1 MITEEIK
8 QKNLAIFKKKL
19 EAYGVSSD
27 KVDEIFGDTL
37 LNATYSL
44 DVANGTCYEGS
55 LLQIVLRTLTPY
67 AIKLNEILPE
77 EIRANQESLIKIC
90 LLQHLSKSEMF
101 VKNDNT
107 WEVEKMGKT
116 FKFNPKKIAL
126 KCGARSIA
134 FAIKLG
140 IELTDVEIEA
150 MTIIDKDGD
159 EQAKFFANPISVVV
173 KHANELVNVET
184 LYKK

>member
-27 KVDEIFGDTL
+27 KVDEVFGDTL
-37 LNATYSL
+37 LNAPYSL

-55 LLQIVLRTLTPY
+55 LLHIVLRILTPY
-67 AIKLNEILPE
+67 AIKLNDVLPE
-77 EIRANQESLIKIC
+77 EIKVNQESLIKVC
-90 LLQHLSKSEMF
+90 LIQHLSKSEMF
-101 VKNDNT
+101 VKNDNA
-107 WEVEKMGKT
+107 WEIEKMGKI

-126 KCGARSIA
+126 KCGTRSIA
-134 FAIKLG
+134 FAFKLG
-140 IELTDVEIEA
+140 IELSDIEIEA
-150 MTIIDKDGD
+150 LTIIDKDGD
-159 EQAKFFANPISVVV
+159 EQAKFYANPISVIV